1 LKEREEFETNR
12 ISVIVPVYKSE
23 NVLKRC
29 VDSILSQTYKNLE
42 VILVDD
48 GSPDASGR
56 ICDNYA
62 EYDSRVRVIH
72 KRNSGVAAAR
82 NSGLDIATGDY
93 CTFVDSDDY
102 IDPSMYHSMMKIMKQ
117 YKCDLVM
124 CDCIKEYTNK
134 KEIYTHD
141 IRSGYYNREQIEK
154 EYAKKGETANILI
167 EVNMAQEES
176 KFGITSQETEELIR
190 KISTF
195 EHIRIKGL
203 MTIAPYTDNPETN
216 RVYFRQMKKLSVDI
230 RDKNIDNVSMDVLS
244 MGMTGDYQVAIEEG
258 STMVRVGTGIFG
270 ERNYNI

>member
-1 LKEREEFETNR
+1 MIVENIEHVRENIETACKKAGRSVDEVTLIAVSKTKPYTDIEEALKSGTLD
-12 ISVIVPVYKSE
+12 YGE
-23 NVLKRC
+23 NKVQEMCEKYEILPKNIRWHMIGHLQRNKVKYLVGKTELIHS
-29 VDSILSQTYKNLE
+29 VDSIRL
-42 VILVDD
+42 
-48 GSPDASGR
+48 A
-56 ICDNYA
+56 
-62 EYDSRVRVIH
+62 
-72 KRNSGVAAAR
+72 
-82 NSGLDIATGDY
+82 
-93 CTFVDSDDY
+93 
-102 IDPSMYHSMMKIMKQ
+102 
-117 YKCDLVM
+117 
-124 CDCIKEYTNK
+124 
-134 KEIYTHD
+134 
-141 IRSGYYNREQIEK
+141 EQIEK
-154 EYAKKGETANILI
+154 EYAKKDKTANILI

>member
-1 LKEREEFETNR
+1 MIVENIEHVRENIEKACKKAGRSVDEVTLIAVSKTKPYTDIEEALKSGTLD
-12 ISVIVPVYKSE
+12 YGE
-23 NVLKRC
+23 NKVQEMCEKYEILPKNIRWHMIGHLQRNKVKYLVGKTELIHS
-29 VDSILSQTYKNLE
+29 VDSIRL
-42 VILVDD
+42 
-48 GSPDASGR
+48 A
-56 ICDNYA
+56 
-62 EYDSRVRVIH
+62 
-72 KRNSGVAAAR
+72 
-82 NSGLDIATGDY
+82 
-93 CTFVDSDDY
+93 
-102 IDPSMYHSMMKIMKQ
+102 
-117 YKCDLVM
+117 
-124 CDCIKEYTNK
+124 
-134 KEIYTHD
+134 
-141 IRSGYYNREQIEK
+141 EQIEK

-176 KFGITSQETEELIR
+176 KLGITSQETEELIR